1 MDFRVKAGGQIG
13 LCCEAS
19 ESEAVK
25 IAVNNLKQDLKQAAD
40 IRAAESGEGTI
51 FVGTLGISPWTEP
64 FRSMGNLCDE
74 QGNLRKEAYLLKVCD
89 GSLRIVGT
97 DRRGTIYGVY
107 ELCERI
113 GVSPW
118 YYWADVPVKKQEE
131 ICFPEGFEYS
141 DYPSVEYRGIFINDE
156 EELDH
161 WAKAHMD
168 EPTIGLHTYEKLF
181 ELILRLKGNYIWPA
195 MHVNSFNMHVENGA
209 LAERMGV
216 VVGTSHCDMLMR
228 SNNREW
234 IPWITKKGYTDAEYD
249 YSIEGRNRE
258 ILKEYWRESV
268 EQNAGFEVSYTLGM
282 RGIHDSGFE
291 TRNLHADTK
300 EELREKKIA
309 LLEKIMKDQQEI
321 LRETLDYD
329 PLKLFIPYKEVLE
342 LYDNGLKIPEDITL
356 IWSND
361 NYGYVRRYPSAQ
373 EQERKGGNGIYYHN
387 SYWAPPGRSYL
398 FICSIPLAQTKYEL
412 EKAYENGIRKL
423 WVMNVGALKPLEQEV
438 EFYLRLAWEI
448 GKEGAQTT
456 DDVDRYLEQWI
467 DRTFSGNHGRETAR
481 LLNDFT
487 QIVNVRKIENLEED
501 VFSLTAYGDEWT
513 GRMNA
518 LKTLYE
524 KGNAIYETLPQE
536 ERDAF
541 FQMVLMK
548 IHAAYYTNAMYYFAD
563 RSTLCEAQGKMAA
576 AWQYTKDSRFFDD
589 LRRKM
594 LRYYNEVMA
603 EGKWDK
609 MVTPEEFPPPRT
621 AMYPACTPPLSMGRR
636 SMIVTCFNGEEDR
649 ITFGQPGTKWLE
661 IANAGEGRFSYEIK
675 ADPWMTLSSTAGEV
689 ETEKRILVT
698 VEAMDSDRIG
708 TIEIRNVTDGETRTI
723 AVTAFS
729 QEKRFHAAAGTEMGG
744 CRIPVLEDGALTM
757 AASDGKNRAAET
769 AEKNAVRKMHRN
781 APAWKPVKRLGRGG
795 GDLME
800 SGAPG
805 TVLSYSF
812 LLDEDAD
819 VLLEVHRYPSLNSVG
834 QIRVGISVDGKEP
847 FVLASQS
854 NDEWRG
860 SWAENTMDHVDKLY
874 QKLSGLKKGAH
885 TIDFVAMDP
894 YFAFSRFVL
903 YTGERKENN
912 LGIRPGD
919 PTLLEAKDVERAGQI
934 WYGNLE
940 ISPRPTLYAD
950 ETNDRD
956 TLLAKDRIIPIGTPV
971 QGDERNAGFQ
981 DQGRLAEQLVDSGKS
996 LYEEREGIIAIE
1008 AMGAWARSPYANMEG
1023 PWQYCA
1029 SESHGRKGL
1038 ALYIRQKGLTWS
1050 REEEAPSLNYQI
1062 SCDGGSYRVW
1072 VLTKFNSRENADVAL
1087 AVDQKEIPAA
1097 LLYGEGNLWRYEA
1110 EQVWRWIPLTET
1122 KLTRGTHTISLKVFA
1137 SRIRID
1143 CIVLTKNG
1151 ELPRAEWRFMP
1162 GEAVYSTQIR

>member
-1 MDFRVKAGGQIG
+1 
-13 LCCEAS
+13 
-19 ESEAVK
+19 
-25 IAVNNLKQDLKQAAD
+25 
-40 IRAAESGEGTI
+40 
-51 FVGTLGISPWTEP
+51 
-64 FRSMGNLCDE
+64 
-74 QGNLRKEAYLLKVCD
+74 
-89 GSLRIVGT
+89 
-97 DRRGTIYGVY
+97 
-107 ELCERI
+107 
-113 GVSPW
+113 
-118 YYWADVPVKKQEE
+118 
-131 ICFPEGFEYS
+131 
-141 DYPSVEYRGIFINDE
+141 
-156 EELDH
+156 
-161 WAKAHMD
+161 
-168 EPTIGLHTYEKLF
+168 
-181 ELILRLKGNYIWPA
+181 
-195 MHVNSFNMHVENGA
+195 
-209 LAERMGV
+209 
-216 VVGTSHCDMLMR
+216 
-228 SNNREW
+228 
-234 IPWITKKGYTDAEYD
+234 
-249 YSIEGRNRE
+249 
-258 ILKEYWRESV
+258 
-268 EQNAGFEVSYTLGM
+268 
-282 RGIHDSGFE
+282 
-291 TRNLHADTK
+291 
-300 EELREKKIA
+300 
-309 LLEKIMKDQQEI
+309 
-321 LRETLDYD
+321 
-329 PLKLFIPYKEVLE
+329 
-342 LYDNGLKIPEDITL
+342 
-356 IWSND
+356 
-361 NYGYVRRYPSAQ
+361 
-373 EQERKGGNGIYYHN
+373 
-387 SYWAPPGRSYL
+387 
-398 FICSIPLAQTKYEL
+398 
-412 EKAYENGIRKL
+412 
-423 WVMNVGALKPLEQEV
+423 
-438 EFYLRLAWEI
+438 
-448 GKEGAQTT
+448 
-456 DDVDRYLEQWI
+456 
-467 DRTFSGNHGRETAR
+467 
-481 LLNDFT
+481 
-487 QIVNVRKIENLEED
+487 
-501 VFSLTAYGDEWT
+501 
-513 GRMNA
+513 
-518 LKTLYE
+518 
-524 KGNAIYETLPQE
+524 
-536 ERDAF
+536 
-541 FQMVLMK
+541 
-548 IHAAYYTNAMYYFAD
+548 
-563 RSTLCEAQGKMAA
+563 
-576 AWQYTKDSRFFDD
+576 
-589 LRRKM
+589 
-594 LRYYNEVMA
+594 
-603 EGKWDK
+603 
-609 MVTPEEFPPPRT
+609 
-621 AMYPACTPPLSMGRR
+621 
-636 SMIVTCFNGEEDR
+636 
-649 ITFGQPGTKWLE
+649 
-661 IANAGEGRFSYEIK
+661 
-675 ADPWMTLSSTAGEV
+675 
-689 ETEKRILVT
+689 
-698 VEAMDSDRIG
+698 
-708 TIEIRNVTDGETRTI
+708 
-723 AVTAFS
+723 
-729 QEKRFHAAAGTEMGG
+729 
-744 CRIPVLEDGALTM
+744 
-757 AASDGKNRAAET
+757 
-769 AEKNAVRKMHRN
+769 
-781 APAWKPVKRLGRGG
+781 
-795 GDLME
+795 ME